1 MIHAEI
7 GTYSAHGVV
16 FSSFA
21 SRRNSVDA
29 LFSICV
35 RVLIG
40 VYIGECYSNTRTH
53 YVPKQAHSQISHSQR
68 PFRYISHVLS
78 SHFLS
83 KMFSN
88 NSALLDLSSRHPRI
102 LVLWYTK
109 VVLYQNVVRS
119 QTVLSSIVPGRTCV
133 RASCLV
139 SRVCRS
145 MASCVGLW
153 RSLEKVKALD

>member
-40 VYIGECYSNTRTH
+40 VLYWRMFLEHRTLRT
-53 YVPKQAHSQISHSQR
+53 KA
-68 PFRYISHVLS
+68 S
-78 SHFLS
+78 SLLVVALS
-83 KMFSN
+83 KAFSIYFTC
-88 NSALLDLSSRHPRI
+88 SVKSLLEYD
-102 LVLWYTK
+102 VFK
-109 VVLYQNVVRS
+109 
-119 QTVLSSIVPGRTCV
+119 
-133 RASCLV
+133 
-139 SRVCRS
+139 
-145 MASCVGLW
+145 
-153 RSLEKVKALD
+153 